1 MSEYEG
7 KTVVVTG
14 GGAGIGRAIAT
25 AFAQEGANVI
35 IADIKADI
43 AQETA
48 KALSGSTG
56 QIVATAC
63 DVSKRGDVF
72 ALVELAVTKTG
83 RLDIM
88 VNNAGIAM
96 APTNLEELE
105 PEFIDRMM
113 GVNFNGVIWGC
124 QAALSVFKPQKSGV
138 ILNIASMTAVRPRP
152 GLNIYGAS
160 KAAVIVLTKGIAL
173 EVASQGIRCLAI
185 NPVAADTGLLSDFI
199 GSGKDRS
206 EGEKAFAS
214 TIPVGRLCR
223 PDDIANAALFLA
235 SSRAEMITGS
245 CVDVDGARGV

>member
-7 KTVVVTG
+7 KTIVVTG

-25 AFAQEGANVI
+25 AFAKEGANVV
-35 IADIKADI
+35 IADIKEDV
-43 AQETA
+43 AQEA
-48 KALSGSTG
+48 AASLGGSAG
-56 QIVATAC
+56 QILSTAC
-63 DVSKRGDVF
+63 DVSKREDVF
-72 ALVELAVTKTG
+72 ALVELAVFKTG
-83 RLDIM
+83 RLDVM

-96 APTNLEELE
+96 SATNLEELE
-105 PEFIDRMM
+105 AEFVERMM
-113 GVNFNGVIWGC
+113 SVNFNGVVWGC
-124 QAALSVFKPQKSGV
+124 QAALEVFKPQKSGV

-160 KAAVIVLTKGIAL
+160 KAAVIVLTKGVAL

-199 GSGKDRS
+199 GTGKDRS
-206 EGEKAFAS
+206 EGEKTFAS

>member
-1 MSEYEG
+1 MSEYRD
-7 KTVVVTG
+7 KTVIVTG

-25 AFAQEGANVI
+25 AFAKEGANVV
-35 IADIKADI
+35 IADIKVEA

-48 KALSGSTG
+48 SALSGSTG
-56 QIVATAC
+56 QVLSAAC
-63 DVSKRGDVF
+63 DVSKREDVF
-72 ALVELAVTKTG
+72 ALVERAVAETG
-83 RLDIM
+83 RLDII

-96 APTNLEELE
+96 SATSLEELQ

-113 GVNFNGVIWGC
+113 GVNFNGVVWGC
-124 QAALSVFKPQKSGV
+124 QAALTVFKRQNSGV

-199 GSGKDRS
+199 GSGQDRS
-206 EGEKAFAS
+206 VGEKAFAS

-235 SSRAEMITGS
+235 SARAEMITGS